1 MRASKDFDRPIT
13 SIAVLSVNIYKLVEK
28 WRRGL
33 RRWNSRSKK
42 GMKKMGMKSS
52 KVSTFGI
59 DTIFPISKNYEKLG
73 RCRWKEKRNVKWRQS
88 ARQITGMQR
97 LRRAPIYFATCSI
110 RISTKCWGRG
120 GVPFPPRAFYI
131 ARFNEPERT
140 NPFPIP
146 RHWWI
151 LRMTDL
157 TSFLKNHEYFFEFES
172 TFLRRLIIS
181 IFKNLLHYILREI
194 YRFSKRKREEKEKSS
209 TKNWLVSISLTSP
222 TRDQ

>member
-42 GMKKMGMKSS
+42 GMKKLGMKSS
-52 KVSTFGI
+52 KVPTFGI

-73 RCRWKEKRNVKWRQS
+73 RCRWKEKRNVTAKCSSNYRY
-88 ARQITGMQR
+88 ATFTT
-97 LRRAPIYFATCSI
+97 RAYLL

-157 TSFLKNHEYFFEFES
+157 TSFLKNHE
-172 TFLRRLIIS
+172 
-181 IFKNLLHYILREI
+181 
-194 YRFSKRKREEKEKSS
+194 
-209 TKNWLVSISLTSP
+209 
-222 TRDQ
+222 

>member
-42 GMKKMGMKSS
+42 GMKKLGMKSS
-52 KVSTFGI
+52 KVPTFGI

-97 LRRAPIYFATCSI
+97 LRRAPIYFEYPLSVE
-110 RISTKCWGRG
+110 GEG
-120 GVPFPPRAFYI
+120 GFLFL
-131 ARFNEPERT
+131 PEL
-140 NPFPIP
+140 F
-146 RHWWI
+146 
-151 LRMTDL
+151 
-157 TSFLKNHEYFFEFES
+157 TSPA
-172 TFLRRLIIS
+172 
-181 IFKNLLHYILREI
+181 
-194 YRFSKRKREEKEKSS
+194 
-209 TKNWLVSISLTSP
+209 LTSP
-222 TRDQ
+222 SERTHFPFRAIDGF

>member
-1 MRASKDFDRPIT
+1 MEFEIKKRDEKTGDEIIESPNFWNRYDFSNFEELWKVRAMPLKREAKRKVT
-13 SIAVLSVNIYKLVEK
+13 AKC
-28 WRRGL
+28 
-33 RRWNSRSKK
+33 
-42 GMKKMGMKSS
+42 SS
-52 KVSTFGI
+52 NYRYATF
-59 DTIFPISKNYEKLG
+59 T
-73 RCRWKEKRNVKWRQS
+73 
-88 ARQITGMQR
+88 T
-97 LRRAPIYFATCSI
+97 RAYLL

-181 IFKNLLHYILREI
+181 TFKNLLHYILREI

>member
-42 GMKKMGMKSS
+42 GMKKLGMKSS
-52 KVSTFGI
+52 KVPTFGI

-97 LRRAPIYFATCSI
+97 LRRAPIYFEYPLSVE
-110 RISTKCWGRG
+110 GEE

-157 TSFLKNHEYFFEFES
+157 TSFLKNHE
-172 TFLRRLIIS
+172 
-181 IFKNLLHYILREI
+181 
-194 YRFSKRKREEKEKSS
+194 
-209 TKNWLVSISLTSP
+209 
-222 TRDQ
+222 